1 MPGSCEPRAEMRNRI
16 DGATDEVSRLRP
28 SRVAG
33 GGVSESRQ
41 SKTHGLSEAVVRV
54 DTASEVVFLAG
65 ADASDADAD
74 VASRQADPLDEKGWA
89 ALAATGSLSDT
100 KALARGRLGGA

>member
-1 MPGSCEPRAEMRNRI
+1 LTA
-16 DGATDEVSRLRP
+16 RP
-28 SRVAG
+28 TKSLA
-33 GGVSESRQ
+33 SDPPESQEAVFR
-41 SKTHGLSEAVVRV
+41 SLANPKTHGLSEAVVRV
-54 DTASEVVFLAG
+54 DTASAVVFLAG